1 MPRATLTL
9 SLGLGALLLVSTPAC
24 EPPEPPRHAAARAAD
39 PARPGPGTAATTPS
53 LDALDAALRGVED
66 SCEDTCCLSAI
77 PSWLTLGRGIPDNT
91 LLTECRHTLSAP
103 ASARQKALAALCA
116 STTIDLSDVPA
127 IVALLSEAGASENGA
142 AGAFPSVQLSQAVQP
157 CYGITW
163 SRLSLREVALQSLG
177 RITGQRFATPDE
189 FHAWH
194 RARGSLESSFDYW
207 EGALENAP
215 YDRRPALLASLRERD
230 ALLYLRV
237 VLMAND
243 NAVQGIDPASTAA
256 ALRNDLGV
264 PRLVRL
270 LLREES
276 FPELTR
282 KERYALFVKRTADVA
297 DKVAD
302 PALAAG
308 LLRLW
313 ETEAPPR
320 ADSAESSLALSTSRL
335 HPQQSRR
342 ILTTTLRRLGSTW
355 GPALQE
361 LAKLHSDD
369 EATLL
374 KDWFTSPRAGAEQE
388 IRVAILTGLRARG
401 TTSVATVRAL
411 ILAPGF
417 ATDNPAVVGAL
428 VDIVLDAD
436 PRASFPCRRNLWGGP
451 LKNMPRPDVEARAR
465 RAAEARRGCLAR
477 ATTWLRAPR

>member
-9 SLGLGALLLVSTPAC
+9 SLGLGALLVSTPAC
-24 EPPEPPRHAAARAAD
+24 EPPEPPRHATTHAAA
-39 PARPGPGTAATTPS
+39 PAHPSAGAPTAIPH

-66 SCEDTCCLSAI
+66 SCEDSCCLSAI
-77 PSWLTLGRGIPDNT
+77 PPWLTLGHGIPDST
-91 LLTECRHTLSAP
+91 LLTECRRTLSAP

-116 STTIDLSDVPA
+116 SSTIDLRDVPA
-127 IVALLSEAGASENGA
+127 IAALLAEDGASENGG
-142 AGAFPSVQLSQAVQP
+142 AGAFPAVHVSQAAQL
-157 CYGITW
+157 CYGISW

-189 FHAWH
+189 FQTWH

-256 ALRNDLGV
+256 ALRKDLGV
-264 PRLVRL
+264 PRLVRV

-282 KERYALFVKRTADVA
+282 KERYALLVKRTADLA

-320 ADSAESSLALSTSRL
+320 ADSAESSLALATSRL

-342 ILTTTLRRLGSTW
+342 ILTATLRRLGSTW
-355 GPALQE
+355 GPTLQE
-361 LAKLHSDD
+361 LAKLHADD

-388 IRVAILTGLRARG
+388 IRAAILTGLRARG
-401 TTSVATVRAL
+401 TTSVAAVRAL
-411 ILAPGF
+411 ILTPGF

-436 PRASFPCRRNLWGGP
+436 PQASFPCRRDLWGGP
-451 LKNMPRPDVEARAR
+451 LKNMPKPEVEMRAR
-465 RAAEARRGCLAR
+465 QAAEARRDCLTR

>member
-9 SLGLGALLLVSTPAC
+9 SLGLGALLVSTPAC
-24 EPPEPPRHAAARAAD
+24 EPPEPPRHAAARAAA
-39 PARPGPGTAATTPS
+39 PARPGPDAPS
-53 LDALDAALRGVED
+53 VVPGLDALDAALRGAEE

-77 PSWLTLGRGIPDNT
+77 PSWLTLGHGIPDDT

-103 ASARQKALAALCA
+103 SSARQKALAALCA
-116 STTIDLSDVPA
+116 STTIDLRDVPA
-127 IVALLSEAGASENGA
+127 IAALLSEDGASENGA
-142 AGAFPSVQLSQAVQP
+142 AGAFPGVHVSQAVQP
-157 CYGITW
+157 CYSISW
-163 SRLSLREVALQSLG
+163 SRLSLREVALKSLG

-189 FHAWH
+189 FHAW
-194 RARGSLESSFDYW
+194 RRERGSLESSFDYW
-207 EGALENAP
+207 NGALEHAP
-215 YDRRPALLASLRERD
+215 YDRRPALLASLRGRD

-243 NAVQGIDPASTAA
+243 NAVQGIDPASTVA
-256 ALRNDLGV
+256 ALRGDLGV

-270 LLREES
+270 LLQEES

-282 KERYALFVKRTADVA
+282 KERYALFVKRTADLA

-313 ETEAPPR
+313 EMEAPPR
-320 ADSAESSLALSTSRL
+320 ADSAESSLAVATSRL

-355 GPALQE
+355 GPTLQE
-361 LAKLHSDD
+361 LTKLHADD

-388 IRVAILTGLRARG
+388 IRVAILAGLRARG
-401 TTSVATVRAL
+401 AASVAAVRAL
-411 ILAPGF
+411 ILTPGF
-417 ATDNPAVVGAL
+417 DTDNPEVLGAL

-436 PRASFPCRRNLWGGP
+436 PRAELPCRRNLWGGP
-451 LKNMPRPDVEARAR
+451 LKNMPKPEVEARAR
-465 RAAEARRGCLAR
+465 RAAEARRDCLAR
-477 ATTWLRAPR
+477 AKTWLRAPR